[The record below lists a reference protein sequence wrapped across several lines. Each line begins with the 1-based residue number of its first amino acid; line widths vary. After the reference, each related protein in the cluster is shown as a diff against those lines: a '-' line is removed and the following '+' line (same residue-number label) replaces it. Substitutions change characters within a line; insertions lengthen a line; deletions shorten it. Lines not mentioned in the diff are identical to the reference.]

1 MTYGTILLVCYLNLF
16 RRASVLSSRYAIVKR
31 KVSKKVRN
39 RSEMNVDVQWRL
51 QEFPNGGGAQL
62 GQGQQT

>member
-39 RSEMNVDVQWRL
+39 RSEMNVDL
-51 QEFPNGGGAQL
+51 QA
-62 GQGQQT
+62 